1 MLLIWMVAGT
11 QKEIVQVVF
20 FFVRKWSVTVI
31 RMLPQVSVFWS
42 LTDQKKI
49 FKEINTY
56 ACVCVYIYVY
66 KHRYMKD

>member
-11 QKEIVQVVF
+11 QKEIVQVFF

-42 LTDQKKI
+42 LTD
-49 FKEINTY
+49 
-56 ACVCVYIYVY
+56 
-66 KHRYMKD
+66 